1 MFSLNSPRNA
11 PPTPQ
16 VLYAQ
21 PRFYIP
27 VPRGEDT
34 LPGFPL
40 AVVRANEYYDTSGS
54 HLCVLEPKE
63 FQERFPNVPR
73 VVNAWENAEVHRN
86 SNKPVSTA
94 YFPDEYGGSAE
105 RVSVQRIL
113 FVPCEGPARILQR
126 EEYFQILESIKLR
139 IEKRPREIIPAN

>member
-1 MFSLNSPRNA
+1 MSLLNSPRA
-11 PPTPQ
+11 VPQLPQ
-16 VLYAQ
+16 VHYAQ
-21 PRFYIP
+21 PHFYIP

-54 HLCVLEPKE
+54 HLLVLEPKK

-86 SNKPVSTA
+86 SNRPVTTA
-94 YFPDEYGGSAE
+94 YCLDENGDLSE

-113 FVPCEGPARILQR
+113 FVPCEGPAKMLEESEYLQIILTLNEQR
-126 EEYFQILESIKLR
+126 QKRLR
-139 IEKRPREIIPAN
+139 E